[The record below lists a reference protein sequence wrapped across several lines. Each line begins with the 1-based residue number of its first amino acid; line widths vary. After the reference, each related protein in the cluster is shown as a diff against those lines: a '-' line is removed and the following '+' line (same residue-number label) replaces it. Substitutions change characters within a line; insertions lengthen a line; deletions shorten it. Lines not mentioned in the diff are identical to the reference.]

1 MALNNYEL
9 PDSTMQLIAASDFGN
24 AFKSFNQDVTPGQS
38 AGALKP
44 DNLIK
49 ALRDAT
55 KAGPSNPGVNLLAN
69 RANGKALKTRDYKD
83 QIFHPQIL
91 RMAPGVKA
99 DVVLPGAETKLPY
112 VPPYVPP
119 FVPPIVDDEI
129 VVDDVIKKLGDD
141 VVGDDDDVDLG
152 VEGTFVR
159 DTVVGGTGNDTVDG
173 GTSTV
178 IGGTGNDTIVGG
190 TSTVVG
196 GTGNDTV
203 VMGTGGTGTGLTGTG
218 VIGTGAGGTG
228 TSTVVGGT
236 GSDTVVGGTGVAGT
250 GGTTLRDTIVAAVNG
265 SGGSID
271 NSAAGLSGSALSA
284 LGSSLTADQLAALT
298 TPKVPNVTLEVTG
311 NGLSLDDKNS
321 TTQRFDYP
329 ELLSPEELKAYES
342 WMLQQKGG
350 TSSGGGGGKPDDYWF
365 DYEAV

>member
-1 MALNNYEL
+1 MATSNYEL
-9 PDSTMQLIAASDFGN
+9 PDSTLQLIASSDFAK
-24 AFKSFNQDVTPGQS
+24 AFKGFDQNVTPTQTL
-38 AGALKP
+38 GALKP
-44 DNLIK
+44 DTLIK

-55 KAGPSNPGVNLLAN
+55 KAGPGNPGVNLLAN

-83 QIFHPQIL
+83 QIFHPEIL
-91 RMAPGVKA
+91 RMGPYVKP
-99 DVVLPGAETKLPY
+99 DVILPGGETQIPITLPAVLPY
-112 VPPYVPP
+112 VPT
-119 FVPPIVDDEI
+119 
-129 VVDDVIKKLGDD
+129 KLD
-141 VVGDDDDVDLG
+141 
-152 VEGTFVR
+152 VR
-159 DTVVGGTGNDTVDG
+159 DTVIGGTGNDTVDG

-190 TSTVVG
+190 TGNDTIVGGTSTVVG

-203 VMGTGGTGTGLTGTG
+203 VGGTGGTGTGLTGTG

-228 TSTVVGGT
+228 TSTVVGGI
-236 GSDTVVGGTGVAGT
+236 GNDTVVGGTGVAGT

-311 NGLSLDDKNS
+311 NGLTLDDKNS